1 MLTSI
6 IFYMFAAVLLASAA
20 MVVTVRNPMVALLC
34 LILCFFNA
42 SGLFLLMGAEF
53 LSFILLIVY
62 VGAVAVLF
70 LFVVMML
77 DINFRG
83 LQQEYKRYFP
93 VGGAVLLILLAQL
106 ALLSGAWIIAPD
118 AITAVTEEEG
128 LENTRALGQVLFTD
142 YAYPF
147 QVAGLVLLVAMVGAI
162 VLTLRDRQDARRQ
175 KAGRQIEV
183 SVSDIVEVKKVI
195 SKQGVEL

>member
-1 MLTSI
+1 
-6 IFYMFAAVLLASAA
+6 
-20 MVVTVRNPMVALLC
+20 
-34 LILCFFNA
+34 
-42 SGLFLLMGAEF
+42 
-53 LSFILLIVY
+53 
-62 VGAVAVLF
+62 
-70 LFVVMML
+70 
-77 DINFRG
+77 
-83 LQQEYKRYFP
+83 
-93 VGGAVLLILLAQL
+93 ILLAQL